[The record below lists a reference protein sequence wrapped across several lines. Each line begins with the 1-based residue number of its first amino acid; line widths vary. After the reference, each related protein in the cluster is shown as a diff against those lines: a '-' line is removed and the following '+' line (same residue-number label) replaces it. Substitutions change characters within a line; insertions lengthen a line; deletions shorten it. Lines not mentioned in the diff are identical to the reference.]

1 MNKKTLALIGVSTL
15 ALGAIV
21 LSAGS
26 AEAYRGDIN
35 VKGPNYTAERHEA
48 MEKAFENKDFT
59 AWQKLMEG
67 RGRVTE
73 VINKDNF
80 AKFAEIHELL
90 EDGKKDEANKLR
102 AELGL
107 GLQNGVGQGM
117 GQGHARGMGAG
128 MGRMNNR

>member
-1 MNKKTLALIGVSTL
+1 
-15 ALGAIV
+15 
-21 LSAGS
+21 
-26 AEAYRGDIN
+26 
-35 VKGPNYTAERHEA
+35 
-48 MEKAFENKDFT
+48 
-59 AWQKLMEG
+59 MEG
-67 RGRVTE
+67 RGRVTQ

-107 GLQNGVGQGM
+107 GLQNGMGKGM
-117 GQGHARGMGAG
+117 GQGQYKGMGAG

>member
-26 AEAYRGDIN
+26 TEANRGDIN

-48 MEKAFENKDFT
+48 MEKAFGSKDFT

-67 RGRVTE
+67 RGRVTQ
-73 VINKDNF
+73 VISKDNF

-107 GLQNGVGQGM
+107 GLQNGMGKGM
-117 GQGHARGMGAG
+117 GQGQHKGTGAG